1 MRVLRDTFTWL
12 PAWRHNAQDFLRD
25 AREEEIYVAV
35 SNCRIVGFAAYH
47 RPGDFL
53 HSLYVIERGV
63 GAGQALL
70 ARVTEESAGDLS
82 LKCQAKNRR
91 AQAFYRREGFRVVER
106 GVDPW
111 EGGVA
116 WVRMARA

>member
-1 MRVLRDTFTWL
+1 MLRDTFTWL

-35 SNCRIVGFAAYH
+35 SGCRIVGFAAYH

-53 HSLYVIERGV
+53 HSLYVSARGL

-70 ARVTEESAGDLS
+70 VRVTEESAGGLS

-116 WVRMARA
+116 WVRMARD